1 MKLTLE
7 ILGWLMLAFTL
18 LPMIRTTLWWV
29 RIMDF
34 PRFQIAII
42 AVTILILYFFYV
54 PITGIYQYTFVAA
67 LSAVLFIQGRYIY
80 PFTILAPKQAQR
92 SKDVDPQNTICLMI
106 SNVRMENH
114 RSKKYLQI
122 VKKNKPDLIL
132 VNEPDHWWAEQLAE
146 LDKDYPYHVKKP
158 LENTYGMILYSKL
171 EFVKANL
178 QFLVQDDI
186 PSIHVIIKLR
196 SGEEI
201 ELCCVHP
208 TPPTPGSNTDKR
220 EAELLTVGKNIKKS
234 KRASI
239 VAGDLNDVGWSHTTK
254 LFQRISGLIDP
265 RVGRGFFNTYSVFV
279 PFFRYPLDHVFYDP
293 RFKLVHL
300 ERLPKYGSDHF
311 PILIKLL
318 YKPEEQ
324 KGQHPN
330 LADQEDKQEAITLIE
345 KGLEESQK

>member
-1 MKLTLE
+1 MKTVLE
-7 ILGWLMLAFTL
+7 VIGYIMLAFTF
-18 LPMIRTTLWWV
+18 LPLIRTTLWWI
-29 RIMDF
+29 RILDF
-34 PRFQIAII
+34 PRFQVAFITFMVLVIYGI
-42 AVTILILYFFYV
+42 YVPVETLYQYFF
-54 PITGIYQYTFVAA
+54 IGCMF
-67 LSAVLFIQGRYIY
+67 LVLAIQGRHIY
-80 PFTILAPKQAQR
+80 PFTIFAPKQAQR
-92 SKDVDPQNTICLMI
+92 SKEVNPQNTICLMV

-122 VKKNKPDLIL
+122 IKDNNPDMIL
-132 VNEPDHWWAEQLAE
+132 VNEPDQWWAEQLAV
-146 LDKDYPYHVKKP
+146 LDKEYPYHVKKP

-186 PSIHVIIKLR
+186 PSIHVVVKLR

-208 TPPTPGSNTDKR
+208 TPPTIGSNTDK
-220 EAELLTVGKNIKKS
+220 LIVGKNVKKS

-279 PFFRYPLDHVFYDP
+279 PLFRYPLDHIFYDP
-293 RFKLVHL
+293 RFKLLHL

-324 KGQHPN
+324 NEQAPKK
-330 LADQEDKQEAITLIE
+330 ADTEDKKEAEALIE
-345 KGLEESQK
+345 KGLEES